1 MLDME
6 EVGSGE
12 KKDFWGYFEHTFNSF
27 NRNGLSFI
35 AIADASTSQQQTLNF
50 LRLLESKYTSDPTR
64 VLEAHSGSEH
74 CHQIDFGR
82 VLATEMANFSQQD
95 QSKVMELRSKVAD
108 VSLLMQNNIVDLEKR
123 GAKLDDLFTKT
134 EAMESEAA
142 MFQTTAR
149 QVKQKHYWDNCRTKI
164 ILFSALPASLNRSNA
179 SPPLHLGSP
188 VRLARSEI
196 SISSSLFLHR
206 RPVPPRRNRRTTTLS
221 VLSASTTAPTPASS
235 KEQIC
240 HCRQRLRSPRG
251 FTSASEPL
259 IIHRI
264 GFSFLSDDD
273 GDDDGGAVG
282 GGAGAGAGG
291 GGGGGDEFEC
301 ELEA

>member
-1 MLDME
+1 MSLVYCAIACGKRVLCEQSVGPIDFSSTARQYLDSPLQE
-6 EVGSGE
+6 YVTFAVGRLDIYKST
-12 KKDFWGYFEHTFNSF
+12 FFRHTFNSF

-164 ILFSALPASLNRSNA
+164 ILFSAL
-179 SPPLHLGSP
+179 
-188 VRLARSEI
+188 
-196 SISSSLFLHR
+196 F
-206 RPVPPRRNRRTTTLS
+206 
-221 VLSASTTAPTPASS
+221 VLV
-235 KEQIC
+235 
-240 HCRQRLRSPRG
+240 
-251 FTSASEPL
+251 L
-259 IIHRI
+259 IIVLI
-264 GFSFLSDDD
+264 ILWQTG
-273 GDDDGGAVG
+273 V
-282 GGAGAGAGG
+282 
-291 GGGGGDEFEC
+291 FEQK
-301 ELEA
+301 